1 MLCVIYIL
9 MISVYRQ
16 FLEIQNES
24 IINSINYVIYINV
37 IYINDNYS
45 KYFV

>member
-1 MLCVIYIL
+1 
-9 MISVYRQ
+9 MIPVYRQ

-24 IINSINYVIYINV
+24 IINSMNYAMCNIH
-37 IYINDNYS
+37 INDNYS